1 MLRYGDECGFPAD
14 WADELLEDCASNG
27 DLMTLY
33 SFVHCSDINRKIDD
47 DRTALMHAAANG
59 QTDLVKFLIEEN
71 VDATLLDAHNQS
83 AIDIATDSGHLGL
96 AGLIDVYSNGDWD
109 RIRWADELL
118 KRLRDDSLDKPIGQL
133 LQTPKY
139 SPCSQSVTELPEALG
154 NYTWFKITDRVTIGI
169 HNTDGMVYLTWLIDG
184 HRLDDLS

>member
-1 MLRYGDECGFPAD
+1 
-14 WADELLEDCASNG
+14 
-27 DLMTLY
+27 
-33 SFVHCSDINRKIDD
+33 
-47 DRTALMHAAANG
+47 MHAAANG

-83 AIDIATDSGHLGL
+83 AIDIATESGHLGL

-109 RIRWADELL
+109 RIRRADEILC
-118 KRLRDDSLDKPIGQL
+118 RLRDDSLDKPIDQL
-133 LQTPKY
+133 LQTPRY
-139 SPCSQSVTELPEALG
+139 SPYAQSVSELPESLG
-154 NYTWFKITDRVTIGI
+154 NYTWFKITARVTLGI